1 MNNNMAED
9 AENPSLSAIHLS
21 ACFIWIKLENKQ
33 LWHPYG
39 TLDMAT
45 IRKRDNSYQA
55 IVKKKGLPTQ
65 RKTFKTKPAA
75 LAWGRRIESSMDNG
89 TWVDTSES
97 VSTSIDHIMDELVYS
112 FERFD
117 IPVAGPKLT
126 QLNSIATY
134 FEGISIHD
142 ITIDDVLGF
151 AALRRKKICPSTLQ
165 QQMYYFRQAIDNS
178 RIKLA
183 ENAVEIAIKE
193 LVKKKVI
200 TASAVRDR
208 RLEEGELEAL
218 LDAAQ
223 GHWIGPAIEI
233 AVESGMRQG
242 EIHRLKW
249 SDIDQES
256 NIITLMRKD
265 KQSIGGRKKHRIP
278 LFKGVREVLLRSR
291 NSFGQEDSLFSVK
304 RASSI
309 SDKFAKLT
317 KKVGIEGLRFHD
329 LRHEAI
335 SRMFEKGMRVE
346 QVRLVS
352 GHATLDQLSRYVNLR
367 AENLVDY

>member
-1 MNNNMAED
+1 MNNNMAKD

-309 SDKFAKLT
+309 SDKFSKLT

>member
-1 MNNNMAED
+1 MAKD

-45 IRKRDNSYQA
+45 IRKRDNSYQT

>member
-1 MNNNMAED
+1 MAKD

>member
-1 MNNNMAED
+1 MNNNMAKD

>member
-1 MNNNMAED
+1 MNNNMAKD

-249 SDIDQES
+249 SDMDQES

>member
-1 MNNNMAED
+1 MNKNMAKD

-45 IRKRDNSYQA
+45 IRKRDNSYQT

-89 TWVDTSES
+89 TWIDTSES

>member
-1 MNNNMAED
+1 MNKNMAKD

-65 RKTFKTKPAA
+65 RRTFKTKPAA

-249 SDIDQES
+249 SDIDQKA

-265 KQSIGGRKKHRIP
+265 KNSIGGRKQHRIP

>member
-1 MNNNMAED
+1 MNNNMAKD

-65 RKTFKTKPAA
+65 RRTFKTKPAA

-208 RLEEGELEAL
+208 RLEGGELEAL

-249 SDIDQES
+249 SDIDQKA

-265 KQSIGGRKKHRIP
+265 KNSIGGRKQHRIP

>member
-1 MNNNMAED
+1 MAKD

-134 FEGISIHD
+134 FEGVSIHD

>member
-1 MNNNMAED
+1 
-9 AENPSLSAIHLS
+9 
-21 ACFIWIKLENKQ
+21 
-33 LWHPYG
+33 
-39 TLDMAT
+39 
-45 IRKRDNSYQA
+45 
-55 IVKKKGLPTQ
+55 
-65 RKTFKTKPAA
+65 
-75 LAWGRRIESSMDNG
+75 
-89 TWVDTSES
+89 
-97 VSTSIDHIMDELVYS
+97 MDELVYS

-151 AALRRKKICPSTLQ
+151 AAMRSKTICPSTLQ
-165 QQMYYFRQAIDNS
+165 QQMYYFRQAIENS

-183 ENAVEIAIKE
+183 ENVVEVAIKE

-200 TASAVRDR
+200 MSSVARDR

>member
-1 MNNNMAED
+1 M
-9 AENPSLSAIHLS
+9 
-21 ACFIWIKLENKQ
+21 ENKV

-45 IRKRDNSYQA
+45 IRKHGKNYQT

-65 RKTFKTKPAA
+65 RRTFKTKPAA

-97 VSTSIDHIMDELVYS
+97 VSTLIDHIVHEYVYS

-117 IPVAGPKLT
+117 LPVAGPKLT
-126 QLNSIATY
+126 QLNSIAAY
-134 FEGISIHD
+134 FEGVSIHD
-142 ITIDDVLGF
+142 MTLDDVLGF
-151 AALRRKKICPSTLQ
+151 AAMRRKTICPSTLQ
-165 QQMYYFRQAIDNS
+165 QQMYYFRQAIENS

-183 ENAVEIAIKE
+183 ENVVEVAIKE

-200 TASAVRDR
+200 MSSVARDR

-249 SDIDQES
+249 SDIDQKA

-265 KQSIGGRKKHRIP
+265 KNSIGGRKQHRIP
-278 LFKGVREVLLRSR
+278 LFKGVREVLLRSQ
-291 NSFGQEDSLFSVK
+291 NVFQQGDSLFGVK
-304 RASSI
+304 YAASI

-317 KKVGIEGLRFHD
+317 KKLEIQDLRFHD

-335 SRMFEKGMRVE
+335 SRMFERGMQVE

-352 GHATLDQLSRYVNLR
+352 GHSTLDQLSRYVNLR

>member
-1 MNNNMAED
+1 MNKNMAKD

-65 RKTFKTKPAA
+65 RRTFKTKPAA

>member
-1 MNNNMAED
+1 MNKNMAKD